1 MYRAIVKGIG
11 SYVPDK
17 RLNNLELEGMV
28 DTSDEWIKART
39 GISERRIAQ
48 PSEATSDF
56 ALNAS
61 IAAIQDAGIDAHAI
75 DLIIVAT
82 STADHIFPSVACQLQ
97 VKLGCGSIGAFDVN
111 AACSGFISALQ
122 IAEQFLKNGKV
133 NHVLVVGADTMSRI
147 TDYTDRSTCILFSDG
162 AGAFV
167 VSKSEDE
174 ETKGI
179 IYSSTHSDGEY
190 LDSLYVQGGGSRI
203 SETETCDKASKPK
216 IVMEGNKIFKLAV
229 NKMAKTVKE
238 TLKATGYEKD
248 EIDWVIPH
256 QANHRIIDAV
266 ATQLQFPTDKMIN
279 TIKNF
284 GNNSAASIPL
294 AMDIAV
300 KDGRVKRGDTLI
312 LTAFGGGLVWGS
324 ILLEY

>member
-11 SYVPDK
+11 SYVPEK
-17 RLNNLELEGMV
+17 RLNNLELEEMV
-28 DTSDEWIKART
+28 DTSDEWIKTRT

-61 IAAIQDAGIDAHAI
+61 IAAIHDAGIDAKEI
-75 DLIIVAT
+75 GLIIVAT
-82 STADHIFPSVACQLQ
+82 STPDHIFPSVACQLQ

-122 IAEQFLKNGKV
+122 IAEQFIKNGKV

-174 ETKGI
+174 NVKGI

-203 SETETCDKASKPK
+203 SHPETGDRVSNPK
-216 IVMEGNKIFKLAV
+216 IVMDGNKIFKLAV
-229 NKMAKTVKE
+229 TMMAKTVKE
-238 TLKATGYEKD
+238 TLEATGYD
-248 EIDWVIPH
+248 RNDIDWVIPH
-256 QANHRIIDAV
+256 QANKRIIDSV
-266 ATQLQFPTDKMIN
+266 GNQLNIPIEKMIS
-279 TIKNF
+279 TIKYF
-284 GNNSAASIPL
+284 GNNSAASVPL
-294 AMDIAV
+294 AMDVAV
-300 KDGRVKRGDTLI
+300 KDGRVKRGDKLV

-324 ILLEY
+324 ILMEY